1 MSQTHSDKVLANQ
14 GLADPKAARDHA
26 RAQGGTRVEAMPIL
40 PPVAADLPDGVATG
54 DLLWE
59 ETIAA
64 GGYSSRWLAR
74 GTRLRLIDTGGDACA
89 SLNIFNAE
97 LPTERLNVADTV
109 KVQWNAYLGAGKLLL
124 SDMGRVLA
132 SILEDE
138 AGTHDTFC
146 GASNAASNARK
157 YGEGRNS
164 GTYPNG
170 RDRLIL
176 GAAKHGLTRRDVHPC
191 VNLFKGTRIAPDG
204 MILPDIG
211 PFAPSRSV
219 LLRCEMDV
227 IMVIANCPHVLDP
240 RDGWASTPLRAT
252 AWRGPVTPEDD
263 PVRNAT
269 PEGQRAFLN
278 TEDYY
283 RR

>member
-1 MSQTHSDKVLANQ
+1 MSQT
-14 GLADPKAARDHA
+14 ADPKAAREHA
-26 RAQGGTRVEAMPIL
+26 RAQGNTRVETMPIL
-40 PPVAADLPDGVATG
+40 PPVADDLPAGVSPD
-54 DLLWE
+54 DLVWE
-59 ETIAA
+59 EPVAP
-64 GGYSSRWLAR
+64 GGYTSRRLAR
-74 GTRLRLIDTGGDACA
+74 GTRLRLIDKAGDACA

-109 KVQWNAYLGAGKLLL
+109 KVQWNAYLGVGKLLL
-124 SDMGRVLA
+124 SDMGRVML
-132 SILEDE
+132 SILADDAE
-138 AGTHDTFC
+138 THDAFC
-146 GASNAASNARK
+146 GTSNAATNAAK

-164 GTYPNG
+164 GAFPNG

-191 VNLFKGTRIAPDG
+191 VNLFKGTVIEADG
-204 MILPDIG
+204 AITPVVG
-211 PFAPSRSV
+211 PFAPGRAV
-219 LLRCEMDV
+219 TLRAEMEV
-227 IMVIANCPHVLDP
+227 IVVIANCPHVRDP
-240 RDGWASTPLRAT
+240 RADYCATPLRVT
-252 AWRGPVTPEDD
+252 AWRGPVAAEDD

>member
-1 MSQTHSDKVLANQ
+1 MSGT
-14 GLADPKAARDHA
+14 ADPKAAREHA

-40 PPVAADLPDGVATG
+40 PPLADDLPEGVAAD

-59 ETIAA
+59 EAIAP
-64 GGYSSRWLAR
+64 GGYATRRLAR
-74 GTRLRLIDTGGDACA
+74 GARLRLIDGGGDACA

-109 KVQWNAYLGAGKLLL
+109 KVQWNAYLGPGKLLL
-124 SDMGRVLA
+124 SDMGRVLV
-132 SILEDE
+132 SIIADE

-146 GASNAASNARK
+146 GVSNAASNARK

-164 GTYPNG
+164 GAFPNG

-191 VNLFKGTRIAPDG
+191 VNLFKGTRIAADG
-204 MILPDIG
+204 TITPITG
-211 PFAPSRSV
+211 PFAPGRAV
-219 LLRCEMDV
+219 LLRAEMDV
-227 IMVIANCPHVLDP
+227 IVVIANCPHVADP
-240 RDGWASTPLRAT
+240 RPEWHSTPLRAT
-252 AWRGPVTPEDD
+252 AWRGPITPEQD

-269 PEGQRAFLN
+269 PEGTRAYLN

>member
-1 MSQTHSDKVLANQ
+1 MSAT
-14 GLADPKAARDHA
+14 LADPKAARDHA

-40 PPVAADLPDGVATG
+40 PPVADDLPEGVGAE

-59 ETIAA
+59 ETLAP
-64 GGYSSRWLAR
+64 GGYASRRLER
-74 GTRLRLIDTGGDACA
+74 GTRLRLIDVGGDACA
-89 SLNIFNAE
+89 SVNIFNAE

-124 SDMGRVLA
+124 SDMGRVMV
-132 SILEDE
+132 SILEDD
-138 AGTHDTFC
+138 AGTHDAFC
-146 GASNAASNARK
+146 GTSNAASNARK

-164 GTYPNG
+164 GAFPNG

-191 VNLFKGTRIAPDG
+191 VNLFKGTRIAGDG
-204 MILPDIG
+204 TITPVIG
-211 PFAPSRSV
+211 PFSPGRTV
-219 LLRCEMDV
+219 LLRCEMAV
-227 IMVIANCPHVLDP
+227 IVVIANCPHVADP
-240 RDGWASTPLRAT
+240 RSAWHSTALRVS
-252 AWRGPVTPEDD
+252 AWRGPVTSETD
-263 PVRNAT
+263 PVRGAT
-269 PEGQRAFLN
+269 PEATRAYLN

>member
-1 MSQTHSDKVLANQ
+1 MSG
-14 GLADPKAARDHA
+14 GLADPKAAREHA
-26 RAQGGTRVEAMPIL
+26 RAQGSTRIETMPVL
-40 PPVAADLPDGVATG
+40 PPVADDLPKGVATQ
-54 DLLWE
+54 DLVWE
-59 ETIAA
+59 ETIAP
-64 GGYSSRWLAR
+64 GGYASRRLAR
-74 GTRLRLIDTGGDACA
+74 GTRLRLIDKDGDACA

-97 LPTERLNVADTV
+97 MPTERLNVADTV

-132 SILEDE
+132 TIVDDS

-146 GASNAASNARK
+146 GVSNAATNARK

-164 GTYPNG
+164 GAYPNG

-191 VNLFKGTRIAPDG
+191 VNLFKGTRIEADG
-204 MILPDIG
+204 AITPIVG
-211 PFAPSRSV
+211 PFAPGRAV
-219 LLRCEMDV
+219 ILRAEMEV
-227 IMVIANCPHVLDP
+227 IVVIANCPHVLDKRP
-240 RDGWASTPLRAT
+240 EYSSTPLRVT
-252 AWRGPVTPEDD
+252 AWRGPVTPEQD
-263 PVRNAT
+263 PLRKAT
-269 PEGQRAFLN
+269 PEGLRAFLN

>member
-1 MSQTHSDKVLANQ
+1 MSAT
-14 GLADPKAARDHA
+14 LADPKAARDHA

-40 PPVAADLPDGVATG
+40 PPVADDLPAGVVLG

-59 ETIAA
+59 ETIAP
-64 GGYSSRWLAR
+64 GGYATRRLAR
-74 GTRLRLIDTGGDACA
+74 GARLRLIDTGGDACG

-109 KVQWNAYLGAGKLLL
+109 KVQWNAYLGGGKLLL
-124 SDMGRVLA
+124 SDMGRVLV
-132 SILEDE
+132 SILEDG

-146 GASNAASNARK
+146 GVSNAASNLQK
-157 YGEGRNS
+157 YGEGRKS
-164 GTYPNG
+164 GTSPNG

-191 VNLFKGTRIAPDG
+191 ISLFKGTKIEADG
-204 MILPDIG
+204 AITPIIG
-211 PFAPSRSV
+211 PFEAGREV
-219 LLRCEMDV
+219 LLRAEMEV
-227 IMVIANCPHVLDP
+227 IVVIANCPHVLDP
-240 RDGWASTPLRAT
+240 RYEYNSTPLRVT
-252 AWRGPVTPEDD
+252 AWRGPITAEDD

-269 PEGQRAFLN
+269 PEGIRAYLN